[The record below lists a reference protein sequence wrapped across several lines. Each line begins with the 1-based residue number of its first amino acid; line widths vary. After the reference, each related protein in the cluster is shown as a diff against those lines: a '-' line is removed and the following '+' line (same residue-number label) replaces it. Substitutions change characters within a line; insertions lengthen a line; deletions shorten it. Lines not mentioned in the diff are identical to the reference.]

1 MKSTVASLEGNK
13 VRFSIEVETE
23 EFDRQVDEAFKRLA
37 QQVRLPGFRPGKA
50 PRKLLEA
57 RLGTGV
63 ARQDALRE
71 SLPEYYAEAVRTHD
85 VDVIAPPELEITSGA
100 EEGGVTFEAIVQ
112 IRPTITVEGYR
123 ELSITVPGLSVT
135 DAELEERV
143 ERLRAQHAEYVTTER
158 AATDGDQAV
167 IDIEGSQG
175 GEPVDGLTASDYV
188 YDVGSGAVVPEID
201 DALRG
206 AVAGDERTFDAK
218 HPEEGEADLS
228 FRVVVREVRE
238 RILPGLTDEWVAEV
252 SDHADVGTMRAT
264 FAEQL
269 ERQKVLAVVLAR
281 QQKLAEALTELVAD
295 EAPEPLVQSELQA
308 RLNNLDQRLRQQG
321 MDLGTYLQFTG
332 QTPDAVVEE
341 FRGAAVQAV
350 KLDLALR
357 AVADGEAVDAT
368 DEDLEEHFAE
378 LSRRFGVEAERI
390 RHDFEHAGQLSAV
403 RSEVRKAKALDWL
416 VGRVKMV
423 DEDGAEVDPA
433 ALDLSAKATQES
445 DGESE

>member
-1 MKSTVASLEGNK
+1 MQVTDQGADGLKRKFAVVIPAS
-13 VRFSIEVETE
+13 SIEEKVNS
-23 EFDRQVDEAFKRLA
+23 RLSEVG

-100 EEGGVTFEAIVQ
+100 DDGAVTFEAVVQ

-123 ELSITVPGLSVT
+123 DLTITVPGLTVT
-135 DAELEERV
+135 EAEIDERV
-143 ERLRAQHAEYVTTER
+143 ERLRAQHAEFATADRE
-158 AATDGDQAV
+158 AADGDQAV

-175 GEPVDGLTASDYV
+175 GEAVDGLTATDYV

-206 AVAGDERTFDAK
+206 ARAGDERTFDAK

-238 RILPGLTDEWVAEV
+238 RILPELTDAWVAEV
-252 SDHADVGTMRAT
+252 SDHADVAAMRAAFT
-264 FAEQL
+264 EQM

-281 QQKLAEALTELVAD
+281 QQKLAEAVTELVTD

-332 QTPDAVVEE
+332 QTPDAVVAE
-341 FRGAAVQAV
+341 FRDAAVQAV

-357 AVADGEAVDAT
+357 AVADGEAIEAG
-368 DEDLEEHFAE
+368 EDDLDEHFAE

-423 DEDGAEVDPA
+423 DEDGAEVDA
-433 ALDLSAKATQES
+433 SALDLSARTTQES